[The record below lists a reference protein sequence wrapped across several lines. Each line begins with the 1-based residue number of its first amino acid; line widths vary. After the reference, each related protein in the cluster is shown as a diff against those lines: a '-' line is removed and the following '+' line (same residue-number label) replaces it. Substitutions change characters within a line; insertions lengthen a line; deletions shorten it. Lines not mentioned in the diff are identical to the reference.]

1 MNRDQVKGRITE
13 AEGKIQ
19 QGIGK
24 ATGSVT
30 EQAKGLGKEVV
41 GKVQKE
47 VGDARNDAEKAEKKQ
62 ERDAGH

>member
-1 MNRDQVKGRITE
+1 MNSDQMKGRVKE

-19 QGIGK
+19 QGVGK

-30 EQAKGLGKEVV
+30 EQAKGLGKEVA

-47 VGDARNDAEKAEKKQ
+47 VGDARNDADKAAKKE